1 MVGNESLTSEEN
13 DLLSLRLYR
22 SWVEMLRGQPR
33 TWRTDLV
40 IFSYN
45 FSAEL
50 RTLGCVNRIRQ
61 NKEEP
66 SICRLFLYIPVR
78 LRTQNNTDNN
88 FEHAF
93 DDAKKLANIY
103 NDSVEQMVMLPMTSD
118 SKTFDLKRS
127 ESLYVNLQDYGY
139 VDSINVLYEGYNT
152 FKMYDFVLRSDTG
165 KRCLFPLE
173 EMQNLI

>member
-1 MVGNESLTSEEN
+1 M
-13 DLLSLRLYR
+13 LL
-22 SWVEMLRGQPR
+22 GQPR
-33 TWRTDLV
+33 SWRTDLV
-40 IFSYN
+40 IYSYN

-78 LRTQNNTDNN
+78 SRTQNNTDNN

-93 DDAKKLANIY
+93 DDAKKLAKIY
-103 NDSVEQMVMLPMTSD
+103 NENVEQMVMLPMTSD
-118 SKTFDLKRS
+118 SKSFDLKRS
-127 ESLYVNLQDYGY
+127 ESLHVNLRDYIY
-139 VDSINVLYEGYNT
+139 VDSINVVYESYNT

-165 KRCLFPLE
+165 KRCLFQWE
-173 EMQNLI
+173 EMLNLV